1 MNINSNLRSLIY
13 IIKFNF
19 FQHGSLGIHFHFIF
33 TLSSIWRL
41 SGPTA
46 KGQYPKV
53 DLIPQPLPESGSTD
67 SGSQHSVVSTL
78 LNIAATVTGT
88 GNAGISSSAPPFPT
102 INNTSSIAAGSGFL
116 TTTTDQASIPGISAV
131 TSTYTS
137 ALNSPVPVSGTWSI
151 TATEPTVALPSY
163 DSPSGTIAGPAATSE
178 AVQLSGYVPAAEITL
193 VRLRIEMLNPK
204 LSADYFL
211 RSMQT
216 ETISPTPNSSNSTST
231 T

>member
-1 MNINSNLRSLIY
+1 M
-13 IIKFNF
+13 
-19 FQHGSLGIHFHFIF
+19 
-33 TLSSIWRL
+33 
-41 SGPTA
+41 
-46 KGQYPKV
+46 
-53 DLIPQPLPESGSTD
+53 
-67 SGSQHSVVSTL
+67 
-78 LNIAATVTGT
+78 
-88 GNAGISSSAPPFPT
+88 
-102 INNTSSIAAGSGFL
+102 
-116 TTTTDQASIPGISAV
+116 